1 LYLEKHNGASQLA
14 AALENYRNQLLAKN
28 QNGQTLES
36 AGPIVLGRR
45 LESSHSPSSYVN
57 ITYGKGSWI
66 MHMLRALMG
75 EERFVAMLSELRR
88 RYEGKTISTDEFR
101 EFAAGFLPPKSPD
114 AKLEAF
120 FDQWVYG
127 TGIPVLKLSYSI
139 QGRPPGVKLTGTV
152 SQSDVDSEFS
162 VQVPVE
168 IECGRTRQIKW
179 VRTSSSAASFT
190 VHLPQAPTK
199 VVLDTSNILAAYK

>member
-1 LYLEKHNGASQLA
+1 MD
-14 AALENYRNQLLAKN
+14 AALENYRNRLLARN
-28 QNGQTLES
+28 PNGQTVDS
-36 AGPIVLGRR
+36 AGPIVLGTR
-45 LESSHSPSSYVN
+45 LQSSLAPSGWVT

-75 EERFVAMLSELRR
+75 EDRFLAMLAELRR
-88 RYEGKTISTDEFR
+88 RYESKTISTEEFR
-101 EFAAGFLPPKSPD
+101 QLASEFLPPKSPD

-127 TGIPVLKLSYSI
+127 TGIPTLKLGYSI
-139 QGRPPGVKLTGTV
+139 HGRAPAVKLTVTV

-168 IECGRTRQIKW
+168 IQYGSKRQVKW
-179 VRTSSSAASFT
+179 VRTSSAPVLFT
-190 VHLPQAPTK
+190 VTLPQAPAK
-199 VVLDTSNILAAYK
+199 VVLDTSNVLAASK